1 MSIGSGPLPK
11 NDPRPEAPPGRN
23 GDGEIEEL
31 LAALHRP
38 CTAGELFGGGAAE
51 SEKRREI
58 QARIREWVRRRSRY
72 AN

>member
-1 MSIGSGPLPK
+1 MSIGSGPLPEHEA
-11 NDPRPEAPPGRN
+11 RPGIPPGRN

-38 CTAGELFGGGAAE
+38 CSVEELFGGDAAS

-58 QARIREWVRRRSRY
+58 QARVREWVRRHSPQT
-72 AN
+72 N